1 MPKVVPEYKE
11 IAKNRIINAAYIIF
25 NSKGYHNS
33 TMDDIAHVVGV
44 SKASLYS
51 YFKSKEE
58 ILQTATKES
67 LKKSF
72 IDFLE
77 DESSPEPL
85 NDLYN
90 DMVKFGDILHLNF
103 EIIALSPHN
112 DDISKINV
120 EIYEKKLDTLTEFI
134 KKQQVKGKVRND
146 VDAVTLAHIINAL
159 YLDLALKLIIGFN
172 KTKIRKSWDKSI
184 STILKNNRQEDQK
197 TLNKYF

>member
-33 TMDDIAHVVGV
+33 TMDDIAQVVGV

-67 LKKSF
+67 LYESF
-72 IDFLE
+72 TKYFE
-77 DESSPEPL
+77 DETFTDPL

-103 EIIALSPHN
+103 EMTALSPNN
-112 DDISKINV
+112 DNIRKINMD
-120 EIYEKKLDTLTEFI
+120 IYETKLNTLTKFI
-134 KKQQVKGKVRND
+134 EKQQVNGKIRND
-146 VDAVTLAHIINAL
+146 INPVTLAHIINAL
-159 YLDLALKLIIGFN
+159 YTDLALQLIIGFN
-172 KTKIRKSWDKSI
+172 KNKIRRTWDKSI
-184 STILKNNRQEDQK
+184 ATLLNNNRQDNQK

>member
-72 IDFLE
+72 IAFFE
-77 DESSPEPL
+77 EESSSEPL
-85 NDLYN
+85 NDLYK

-103 EIIALSPHN
+103 EMIALSPHN
-112 DDISKINV
+112 DTISKINV
-120 EIYEKKLDTLTEFI
+120 DIYEKKLDTLTEFI

-146 VDAVTLAHIINAL
+146 VDAVTIAHIINAL
-159 YLDLALKLIIGFN
+159 YMDLALKLIIGFN
-172 KTKIRKSWDKSI
+172 KTKLRKSWDKSI
-184 STILKNNRQEDQK
+184 STVLKNNSQEDQK
-197 TLNKYF
+197 TLNQYF

>member
-33 TMDDIAHVVGV
+33 TMEDIAHVVGV

-72 IDFLE
+72 IKFFE
-77 DESSPEPL
+77 DESYPEPL
-85 NDLYN
+85 NDLYR
-90 DMVKFGDILHLNF
+90 DMVKFEDILHLNF
-103 EIIALSPHN
+103 EMTALSPHN
-112 DDISKINV
+112 DDISKINID
-120 EIYEKKLDTLTEFI
+120 IYEKKLDTLTEFI
-134 KKQQVKGKVRND
+134 KKQQVKGIIRND

-159 YLDLALKLIIGFN
+159 YMDLALQLIIGLN

-184 STILKNNRQEDQK
+184 SNVLKNTSYKDQK

>member
-33 TMDDIAHVVGV
+33 TMDDIANVVGV

-58 ILQTATKES
+58 ILQKAIKES
-67 LKKSF
+67 LKNSF
-72 IDFLE
+72 IEFFVE
-77 DESSPEPL
+77 DSYQDPL

-103 EIIALSPHN
+103 ELIALSPHN
-112 DDISKINV
+112 NDISKINI
-120 EIYEKKLDTLTEFI
+120 EIYEKKINTLTNFV
-134 KKQQVKGKVRND
+134 KKQQDKGKIRND
-146 VDAVTLAHIINAL
+146 IDAVTLANIINAM
-159 YLDLALKLIIGFN
+159 YTDLALQLIIGFN
-172 KTKIRKSWDKSI
+172 KTKIHKSWDKSI
-184 STILKNNRQEDQK
+184 SAVLKNNSKKDQK